1 MTEHPSAAV
10 ARGGETA
17 DTREDLAAWIIV
29 GLCFLAL
36 AVSFS
41 ARTSLSQIM
50 ELLEKDLGWSRS
62 QTAAAASLAQI
73 FMAIAA
79 PIVGNMVDKLG
90 PRFLLSA
97 GLVAV
102 GGGVMLAAGASDIWQ
117 FYFAYSVIAG
127 IGFGTA
133 ATHVVSTIISLRFT
147 SRRGLA
153 VGIATAG
160 ATAGQFIVLPILAR
174 VLESTDWR
182 TAYIALGAACLAFA
196 PVTYAAIKSTRRAPR
211 TAARGAAADGT
222 LAERLIFLLRS
233 KTFHLLFWSYFI
245 CGVTTSGVIEAH
257 FIPYGTLCGF
267 TLAASSDALAI
278 LMVFNLG
285 GMVLAGWLSD
295 RMHRPLLLGS
305 IYVLRG
311 LTFLILMAVGTDY
324 TTLVVFA
331 ALFGIF
337 DYSTVPV
344 TASLAASHLGLRI
357 LGLSM
362 GLLTAAHAI
371 GAAVGAQMGGTMFDL
386 LATYVWTWIVSLI
399 VALLAGVLCYIIA
412 ENQPRRGILLVRA

>member
-1 MTEHPSAAV
+1 MAERISTASA
-10 ARGGETA
+10 TA
-17 DTREDLAAWIIV
+17 DEQAESQEDLAAWIIV

-50 ELLEKDLGWSRS
+50 SLLEKDLGWSRTA
-62 QTAAAASLAQI
+62 TAAAPALAQI

-79 PIVGNMVDKLG
+79 PIVGNLVDRLG

-102 GGGVMLAAGASDIWQ
+102 GGGVMLAAGAATPWQ
-117 FYFAYSVIAG
+117 FYLAYSVIAG

-133 ATHVVSTIISLRFT
+133 ATHVVATIVSLRFT
-147 SRRGLA
+147 ARRGLA

-160 ATAGQFIVLPILAR
+160 ATAGQFVVLPILAR
-174 VLESTDWR
+174 VLEMTDWR
-182 TAYIALGAACLAFA
+182 TVYLGLGAASLAFA
-196 PVTYAAIKSTRRAPR
+196 AVVYAATKSMRPAAKRAASDD
-211 TAARGAAADGT
+211 AAVGPM
-222 LAERLIFLLRS
+222 AERLMLLLRS
-233 KTFHLLFWSYFI
+233 PTFHLLFWSYFI
-245 CGVTTSGVIEAH
+245 CGITTSGVIETH

-267 TLAASSDALAI
+267 TLSASSDALGI

-305 IYVLRG
+305 IYVLRAF
-311 LTFLILMAVGTDY
+311 TFLILMAVGNDY
-324 TTLVVFA
+324 STLVIFA

-357 LGLSM
+357 MGLSM
-362 GLLTAAHAI
+362 GLLTAAHALGAAI
-371 GAAVGAQMGGTMFDL
+371 GAQIGGTMFDL
-386 LATYVWTWIVSLI
+386 LATYLWTWILSLV

-412 ENQPRRGILLVRA
+412 ENRPMRGLLLVRT

>member
-1 MTEHPSAAV
+1 MTERISTAGA
-10 ARGGETA
+10 TA
-17 DTREDLAAWIIV
+17 DDQAGSHEDLAAWIIV
-29 GLCFLAL
+29 GLCFLVL

-41 ARTSLSQIM
+41 ARTSISQIM
-50 ELLEKDLGWSRS
+50 ELMEKDMGWSR
-62 QTAAAASLAQI
+62 TATAGAASLAQI

-79 PIVGNMVDKLG
+79 PIVGNLVDRLG
-90 PRFLLSA
+90 PRLLLSA
-97 GLVAV
+97 GLIAV
-102 GGGVMLAAGASDIWQ
+102 GGGVALAAGAVTIWQ
-117 FYFAYSVIAG
+117 FYLAYSVIAG

-133 ATHVVSTIISLRFT
+133 ATHVVATIVSLRFT
-147 SRRGLA
+147 ARRGLA

-182 TAYIALGAACLAFA
+182 TAYVALGAACLAFA
-196 PVTYAAIKSTRRAPR
+196 PVTYAAIKSTRPVARSATR
-211 TAARGAAADGT
+211 TSAAAASM
-222 LAERLIFLLRS
+222 AERLMFLLRS
-233 KTFHLLFWSYFI
+233 RTFHLLFWSYFI
-245 CGVTTSGVIEAH
+245 CGITTSGVIEAH

-267 TLAASSDALAI
+267 TLAASSDALGI

-311 LTFLILMAVGTDY
+311 FTFLILMAVGTDY
-324 TTLVVFA
+324 STLVIFA

-357 LGLSM
+357 MGLSM
-362 GLLTAAHAI
+362 GLLTAAHAL
-371 GAAVGAQMGGTMFDL
+371 GAALGAQMGGTMFDL
-386 LATYVWTWIVSLI
+386 LATYLWTWVVSLV
-399 VALLAGVLCYIIA
+399 VALLAGLLCYSIA
-412 ENQPRRGILLVRA
+412 ENRPTRGLLLARA

>member
-1 MTEHPSAAV
+1 MAERIS
-10 ARGGETA
+10 TA
-17 DTREDLAAWIIV
+17 DEQAESQEDLAAWIIV

-50 ELLEKDLGWSRS
+50 ELMEKDMGWSRS
-62 QTAAAASLAQI
+62 ATSAAASLAQI
-73 FMAIAA
+73 FMAVAA
-79 PIVGNMVDKLG
+79 PVVGNLVDRLG
-90 PRFLLSA
+90 PRLLLSA
-97 GLVAV
+97 GLIAV
-102 GGGVMLAAGASDIWQ
+102 GGGVMLAAAAMTTWQ
-117 FYFAYSVIAG
+117 FYLAYSVIAG

-133 ATHVVSTIISLRFT
+133 ATHVVATIVSLRFT
-147 SRRGLA
+147 ARRGLA

-182 TAYIALGAACLAFA
+182 TSYVALGAACLAFA
-196 PVTYAAIKSTRRAPR
+196 PVTYAAIKSTRPVARSATR
-211 TAARGAAADGT
+211 TASAADS
-222 LAERLIFLLRS
+222 LAERLMFLMRS
-233 KTFHLLFWSYFI
+233 RTFHLLFWSYFI
-245 CGVTTSGVIEAH
+245 CGITTSGVIEAH

-267 TLAASSDALAI
+267 TLAASSDALGI

-305 IYVLRG
+305 IYVLRA
-311 LTFLILMAVGTDY
+311 LTFLILMSVGTDY
-324 TTLVVFA
+324 STLVIFA

-357 LGLSM
+357 MGLSM
-362 GLLTAAHAI
+362 GLLTAAHAL

-386 LATYVWTWIVSLI
+386 LATYLWTWIVSLI
-399 VALLAGVLCYIIA
+399 VALLAGVLCYVIA
-412 ENQPRRGILLVRA
+412 ENRPTRGILLARA

>member
-1 MTEHPSAAV
+1 
-10 ARGGETA
+10 
-17 DTREDLAAWIIV
+17 
-29 GLCFLAL
+29 
-36 AVSFS
+36 
-41 ARTSLSQIM
+41 
-50 ELLEKDLGWSRS
+50 
-62 QTAAAASLAQI
+62 
-73 FMAIAA
+73 
-79 PIVGNMVDKLG
+79 
-90 PRFLLSA
+90 LSA
-97 GLVAV
+97 GLIAV
-102 GGGVMLAAGASDIWQ
+102 GGGVMLAAGAVSIWQ
-117 FYFAYSVIAG
+117 FYLAYSVIAG

-133 ATHVVSTIISLRFT
+133 ATHVVATIVSLRFT
-147 SRRGLA
+147 ARRGLA

-174 VLESTDWR
+174 VLESSGWR
-182 TAYIALGAACLAFA
+182 LSYVALGAACLAFA
-196 PVTYAAIKSTRRAPR
+196 PVTYAAIKSTREAPHATR
-211 TAARGAAADGT
+211 QAGAAAEGLPVR
-222 LAERLIFLLRS
+222 LAYLMRS
-233 KTFHLLFWSYFI
+233 RTFHLLFWSYFI
-245 CGVTTSGVIEAH
+245 CGITTSGVIEAH

-305 IYVLRG
+305 IYVLRA

-324 TTLVVFA
+324 TTLVIFA

-344 TASLAASHLGLRI
+344 TASLAASHLGMRI
-357 LGLSM
+357 MGLSM

-386 LATYVWTWIVSLI
+386 LATYLWTWIASLV
-399 VALLAGVLCYIIA
+399 VALVAGLLCYVIA
-412 ENQPRRGILLVRA
+412 ENRPTRGVLLVRA

>member
-1 MTEHPSAAV
+1 MTEQTSTAATQ
-10 ARGGETA
+10 AEEPA
-17 DTREDLAAWIIV
+17 ASQEDLAAWIIV

-50 ELLEKDLGWSRS
+50 ELMEKDMGWSRS
-62 QTAAAASLAQI
+62 ATSAAASLAQI
-73 FMAIAA
+73 FMAVAA
-79 PIVGNMVDKLG
+79 PVVGNLVDKLG
-90 PRFLLSA
+90 PRLLLSA

-102 GGGVMLAAGASDIWQ
+102 GGGVLLASAAMTTWQ
-117 FYFAYSVIAG
+117 FYLAYSVIAG

-133 ATHVVSTIISLRFT
+133 ATHVVATIVSLRFT
-147 SRRGLA
+147 ARRGLA

-182 TAYIALGAACLAFA
+182 TSYVALGAACLAFA
-196 PVTYAAIKSTRRAPR
+196 PVTYTAIRSNRP
-211 TAARGAAADGT
+211 AARSATRAAADS
-222 LAERLIFLLRS
+222 LAERLMFLMRS
-233 KTFHLLFWSYFI
+233 RTFHLLFWSYFI
-245 CGVTTSGVIEAH
+245 CGITTSGVIEAH

-267 TLAASSDALAI
+267 TLAASSDALGI

-305 IYVLRG
+305 IYVLRA
-311 LTFLILMAVGTDY
+311 LTFLILMSVGTDY
-324 TTLVVFA
+324 STLVIFA

-357 LGLSM
+357 MGLSM

-386 LATYVWTWIVSLI
+386 LATYLWTWIVSLV
-399 VALLAGVLCYIIA
+399 VALLAGLLCYVIA
-412 ENQPRRGILLVRA
+412 ENRPTRGLLLVRA